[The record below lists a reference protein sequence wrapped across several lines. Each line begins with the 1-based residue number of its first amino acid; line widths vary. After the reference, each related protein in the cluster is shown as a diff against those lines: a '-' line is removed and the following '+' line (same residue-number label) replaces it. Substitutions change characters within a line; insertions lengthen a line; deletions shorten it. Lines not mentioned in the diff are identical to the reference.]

1 MKTFSRRQAQVALI
15 AGAPPG
21 GPIPDRA
28 EAARRPGASRS
39 TLWRRLEED
48 GLDRAA
54 PLAPD
59 PRGGPT

>member
-1 MKTFSRRQAQVALI
+1 MEPFSLRQAQVALT

-28 EAARRPGASRS
+28 EAARRAGGRRS

-48 GLDRAA
+48 GLDWAV